1 MAEDA
6 VAGEAAAAGDEAA
19 AIVSRLAALRA
30 RIAAACA
37 RAGRGADAVS
47 LVAVSKRQPL
57 VSLKAAYDAGQ
68 RIFGENRVQ
77 EALGK
82 MDGLPADAEWHLI
95 GPLQSNKVGS
105 AAGRFAAI
113 HSVDRSKIATLL
125 DRAEAA
131 RGRRLPIF
139 LEVHLGGE
147 ESKHGFDPATLL
159 TEAEPLFRL
168 PALEIVGLMCIPPY
182 REDPQEV
189 RPFFRQLRELR
200 DRLASSPA
208 ATSQPGPFR
217 GLLSMGMSHD
227 FEVAIEEGATH
238 VRVGTALFGERPL

>member
-1 MAEDA
+1 MTEEA
-6 VAGEAAAAGDEAA
+6 VAGAAAAGDEADSMA
-19 AIVSRLAALRA
+19 SRLAALRA
-30 RIAAACA
+30 RIATACA
-37 RAGRGADAVS
+37 RAGRGPDAVC

-57 VSLKAAYDAGQ
+57 TSLEAAYAAGQ

-77 EALGK
+77 EALSK
-82 MDGLPADAEWHLI
+82 MESLPRDIEWHLI
-95 GPLQSNKVGS
+95 GPLQSNKVAS

-113 HSVDRSKIATLL
+113 HSVDRTKIATLL

-131 RGRRLPIF
+131 RGRRLPVF

-147 ESKHGFDPATLL
+147 ESKHGFDQATLL
-159 TEAEPLFRL
+159 VEAESLFRL
-168 PALEIVGLMCIPPY
+168 PSLEIVGLMCIPPY
-182 REDPQEV
+182 REDPQDV

-200 DRLASSPA
+200 DRLATSPA
-208 ATSQPGPFR
+208 ALAQPSPFR

-238 VRVGTALFGERPL
+238 VRVGTALFGERLA